1 MATVCYFCF
10 FHRKLNT
17 CDNFLFKFQKSAQF
31 LRKEL
36 PIRIARRVVDFQ
48 KLPHIVLCNPVIHDV
63 VGKITMKWTNA
74 THLMHKL
81 IFWITEKSI
90 HDLKCIQCTHC
101 TVMGI
106 ATCMYK
112 NTFSCEKMSKITENK
127 TKNK

>member
-1 MATVCYFCF
+1 MYILKTIVIFGHSLLFLF

-63 VGKITMKWTNA
+63 VGKITM
-74 THLMHKL
+74 
-81 IFWITEKSI
+81 
-90 HDLKCIQCTHC
+90 
-101 TVMGI
+101 
-106 ATCMYK
+106 
-112 NTFSCEKMSKITENK
+112 
-127 TKNK
+127 